1 MRWTMLGGHKWSGEK
16 HTGKGV
22 QGCWAGASADTR
34 VSSDLP
40 EGGDLSSSGGVQEG
54 KPGVGEVASRKHKAP
69 NTRA

>member
-1 MRWTMLGGHKWSGEK
+1 MGISALEK
-16 HTGKGV
+16 NTQAKECG
-22 QGCWAGASADTR
+22 GCWAGASADTR

-40 EGGDLSSSGGVQEG
+40 EGGGLSRGGGVQEG